1 MQESIDVLRN
11 KKDYSN
17 FELID
22 FSIETFKFFDE
33 NGIYTVNTV
42 YGFTGEVL
50 EDNIL
55 LNQNELF
62 ELFDELK
69 IDKSINSSLNF
80 IVNQKG
86 IIKIPIKVGS
96 SFFFEF
102 YKEHKKYKSLFKRF
116 NNMWFYDC
124 ETGLGNGLIKQKIEE
139 QLLKYTQ
146 IYLNIHL
153 NEKLK
158 INESL
163 QTIVNK
169 KGSPILYQSLYNHYF
184 ICKED
189 LSNFT
194 FGEFNKFNND
204 KIKTFENIRII
215 DALYLYDNY
224 TLNDLGS
231 IQIINSLCTLRNSD
245 INNLGNVNY
254 IGDSLLI
261 ENCKNL
267 KHIENI
273 EINKNL
279 NLRNSEIN
287 IVKNV
292 KIKGNLYFNLKFKEN
307 HIIENCQIQGDIK
320 FLNPI
325 RRNLQFN

>member
-1 MQESIDVLRN
+1 M
-11 KKDYSN
+11 
-17 FELID
+17 
-22 FSIETFKFFDE
+22 
-33 NGIYTVNTV
+33 
-42 YGFTGEVL
+42 
-50 EDNIL
+50 
-55 LNQNELF
+55 
-62 ELFDELK
+62 
-69 IDKSINSSLNF
+69 
-80 IVNQKG
+80 
-86 IIKIPIKVGS
+86 
-96 SFFFEF
+96 
-102 YKEHKKYKSLFKRF
+102 FKRF
-116 NNMWFYDC
+116 NNIWFYDS

-158 INESL
+158 INENL
-163 QTIVNK
+163 KTIVNK

-184 ICKED
+184 ICRED

-215 DALYLYDNY
+215 EALYLYENY

-231 IQIINSLCTLRNSD
+231 IEIINGLCTIRNSD

-273 EINKNL
+273 EINNNL

-307 HIIENCQIQGDIK
+307 HIVENCQIQGNIK

-325 RRNLQFN
+325 KRNLQFD